1 MLIRRIARPLLSA
14 VFIGQGIETLR
25 NPSISLE
32 ATEPTVA
39 ALRQL
44 PEPYGDKI
52 PSNPETAARI
62 NAAVQVGGGL
72 LLATG
77 RLPRVAAAGPALTL
91 LPGSPRGT

>member
-1 MLIRRIARPLLSA
+1 MLIRRVARPLLSA

-25 NPSISLE
+25 NPAVSLE

-39 ALRQL
+39 ALRSL

-77 RLPRVAAAGPALTL
+77 KLPRIASDRKSVV
-91 LPGSPRGT
+91 